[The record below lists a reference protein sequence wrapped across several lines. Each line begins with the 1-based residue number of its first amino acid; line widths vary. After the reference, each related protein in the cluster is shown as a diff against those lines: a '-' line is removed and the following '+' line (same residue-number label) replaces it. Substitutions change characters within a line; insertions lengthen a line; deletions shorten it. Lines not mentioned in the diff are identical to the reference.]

1 MMRPG
6 QAAPAAIADE
16 LRQVLATATGR
27 PELAAITLDTPLFGD
42 GVALDSLTGTLLLRQ
57 VRQRFGV
64 DVAAEDLNLDSLATV
79 GTLAEFVG
87 ARIALAG
94 EAGLAAGV
102 FPPSRPPARS
112 GDRGVPGG
120 LPPRG
125 EMAGGPGGRPP
136 GQIQG
141 GA

>member
-1 MMRPG
+1 MMSPGRPA
-6 QAAPAAIADE
+6 QVVIADE

-27 PELAAITLDTPLFGD
+27 PELSAITLDTPLFGD
-42 GVALDSLTGTLLLRQ
+42 GVGLDSLTGTLLLRQ

-87 ARIALAG
+87 ARIELAG
-94 EAGLAAGV
+94 EAGRAEGV
-102 FPPSRPPARS
+102 FPPSRPSARS

-120 LPPRG
+120 
-125 EMAGGPGGRPP
+125 RPP
-136 GQIQG
+136 GPTEG
-141 GA
+141 GDS